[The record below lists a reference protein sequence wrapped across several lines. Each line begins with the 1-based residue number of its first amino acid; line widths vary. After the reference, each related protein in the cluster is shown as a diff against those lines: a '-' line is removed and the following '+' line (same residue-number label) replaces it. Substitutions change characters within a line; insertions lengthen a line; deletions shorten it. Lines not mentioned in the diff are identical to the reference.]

1 MSSVLITL
9 RSLLEPA
16 IAAVFLTLWIIAE
29 AGRISGPLGLSLMI
43 VIAIAIAIGRIWPL
57 VSLSLVGLMLVLQL
71 ATVLPPPESTTWPVY
86 FGIMIVIFLVARHGT
101 DQLCWVALALGI
113 PIAAVIAFL
122 MVVPSWVSPWGWTS
136 WTGQGNHSTQ
146 IVGTYFV
153 AAIVVF
159 GLYAGAWAAG
169 YALRLFVVQQR
180 SRALLSQTSADL
192 GRAET
197 ELTIVKE
204 RDRIAR
210 EVHDVLAHSLSVVIA
225 QADGARFISAAKPH
239 ATQAALEAISDAAR
253 ASLIDV
259 RRFVEGL
266 REEPGDEPQP
276 NLSDLDALVA
286 RVSAA
291 GLNVDVQHFG
301 PAKPMTPAQQLAL
314 FRIVQEC
321 LTNAL
326 RHSGRTSPTRISFD
340 WRGPGLALTVSSRCA
355 ADRRASD
362 TAHGGSEP
370 AVGRQATGPIE
381 QPVLG
386 HGIRGMK
393 DRARLAGGW
402 LTAGASEGEDAEFLV
417 TVFLPTGSDPLEPR
431 HTLAELTA

>member
-1 MSSVLITL
+1 MPSLLTAL
-9 RSLLEPA
+9 RALLEPA

-29 AGRISGPLGLSLMI
+29 AGRIQGPLGLTMMVL
-43 VIAIAIAIGRIWPL
+43 VAIAIAVGRIWPL
-57 VSLSLVGLMLVLQL
+57 VSLCLVGLLLVLQL

-86 FGIMIVIFLVARHGT
+86 FGIMIVNFLVARNGNGR
-101 DQLCWVALALGI
+101 LPVVALTLGV

-136 WTGQGNHSTQ
+136 WTGQGNNSRQ
-146 IVGTYFV
+146 IIGTYFV
-153 AAIVVF
+153 AAIVAF
-159 GLYAGAWAAG
+159 FLYAGAWAAG
-169 YALRLFVVQQR
+169 YAVRLYVVQQR
-180 SRALLSQTSADL
+180 SRILLSQTSADL

-225 QADGARFISAAKPH
+225 QADGARFISAAKPE
-239 ATQAALEAISDAAR
+239 ATRVALEAISDAAR
-253 ASLIDV
+253 SSLIDV
-259 RRFVEGL
+259 RTFIEGL

-276 NLSDLDALVA
+276 NLSDLDSLVA

-291 GLNVDVQHFG
+291 GLAVEVQHFG

-340 WRGPGLALTVSSRCA
+340 WRGPGLALTVSSRCDA
-355 ADRRASD
+355 ERR
-362 TAHGGSEP
+362 P
-370 AVGRQATGPIE
+370 ALIATE
-381 QPVLG
+381 QPVSG

-402 LTAGASEGEDAEFLV
+402 LTAGASEGPDSDFLV
-417 TVFLPTGSDPLEPR
+417 TVFLPTGSDALEPR
-431 HTLAELTA
+431 SPLPELTA